1 MNRSIHTLFPAC
13 AAAALLLGCA
23 APYQPHAGDDA
34 ARVRIRLAHNG
45 GLQMVGASMR
55 AVADGRCGDSTRL
68 ATLAPWVPTTMPQ
81 VGPQSTQAP
90 PAYPRAGMAGSV
102 EPQRSDQAEFRI
114 KPGQHQFT
122 LVGTLPGPRQCF
134 VSGPYTLE
142 AGRQYELSFA
152 FDLANQRC
160 VVRGTRL
167 DETPARGTWV
177 PLPPAGPA
185 VKCS

>member
-1 MNRSIHTLFPAC
+1 MKRSLRTLFTLS
-13 AAAALLLGCA
+13 AAAALMLGCA

-45 GLQMVGASMR
+45 GLQMVAALTR
-55 AVADGRCGDSTRL
+55 TVADGRCGDNTRL
-68 ATLAPWVPTTMPQ
+68 ATLAPWVPTTTPQ

-90 PAYPRAGMAGSV
+90 PSYPRAAMAGSV

-114 KPGQHQFT
+114 KPGLHQFT

-134 VSGPYTLE
+134 VAAPFTLE

-152 FDLANQRC
+152 FDLGNQRC
-160 VVRGTRL
+160 LVRGTRL
-167 DETPARGTWV
+167 DESPSRGAWV
-177 PLPPAGPA
+177 PLPPNGPA
-185 VKCS
+185 VNCS